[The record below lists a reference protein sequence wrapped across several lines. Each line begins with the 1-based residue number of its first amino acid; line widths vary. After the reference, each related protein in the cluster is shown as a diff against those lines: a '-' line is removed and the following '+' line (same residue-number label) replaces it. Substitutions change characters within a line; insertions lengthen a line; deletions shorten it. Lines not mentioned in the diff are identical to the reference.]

1 MEQLAPLGD
10 AAGLLTPARIRSS
23 PDVFPQQA
31 ERLSDAA
38 LAALKIW
45 QRAGETGLF

>member
-1 MEQLAPLGD
+1 MEQLPPLGD
-10 AAGLLTPARIRSS
+10 ARGLLTPRGIRSE

-38 LAALKIW
+38 LKGLKFW
-45 QRAGETGLF
+45 QGAGETGLF